1 MTTERIIDIRTDT
14 SGKSRRGIRQIGQAA
29 GLRAAIILLL
39 FLLVFTPSAP
49 TIAQPVA
56 TLKPRPESVPL
67 NRSVHVTLELAWTGE
82 ADVYDIPQP
91 DTSALS
97 EFQIVERSLSA
108 ERRGEENVV
117 THELVMQPL
126 KEGEYD
132 LGQIRVLYFEKGKD
146 TPTLIPLPRTIV
158 KVTPREII
166 PRGVL
171 TGIMAG
177 ILSAAVGIGLYLASR
192 KKKRLALEQEDSA
205 QTSDKKREKFLQEL
219 SAAAMM
225 RIEGETGD
233 YLKKLS
239 ALADSAEL
247 GPHIEKL
254 EELRELAENVKF
266 GGLTPSPD
274 QLSWAER
281 LVKKAIEKAFP
292 AESED

>member
-1 MTTERIIDIRTDT
+1 MTTERIIDNRADT
-14 SGKSRRGIRQIGQAA
+14 NGKSRRGFRQIGQTA
-29 GLRAAIILLL
+29 GIRAAIILLL
-39 FLLVFTPSAP
+39 FLLSAP
-49 TIAQPVA
+49 ATAQPVA
-56 TLKPRPESVPL
+56 TLVPRPESVPL
-67 NRSVHVTLELAWTGE
+67 NRSIHVTLELAWTGE

-108 ERRGEENVV
+108 ERRGEENVL
-117 THELVMQPL
+117 THKFVMQPL

-132 LGQIRVLYFEKGKD
+132 LGLIRSQYFEKDKD

-177 ILSAAVGIGLYLASR
+177 ILSAAAGIAVVLASR
-192 KKKRLALEQEDSA
+192 KKKRLAMKQEDSA
-205 QTSDKKREKFLQEL
+205 QASDKKREEFLQEL
-219 SAAAMM
+219 SAAAIL

-239 ALADSAEL
+239 ALANSVEL
-247 GPHIEKL
+247 EPHIEKL